1 MLCTINVR
9 SRLGVVILIVVLIP
23 LSSLTVKNL
32 NKTRDSMTETEQA
45 IRIIKKYPNRRVYD
59 THLSKYIK
67 IDDLRDMIIDGIEFK
82 VIDSKT
88 KEDVT
93 RSVLLQIILEQESE
107 NNPLFSSENL
117 MHFIRYYDHNHSAM
131 FSAYL
136 TQSLQ
141 FFNQQQ
147 DQLNQ
152 QFSNLLTKNPVDNFN
167 QFNQKNI
174 DLWQGLQKQFFD
186 SFAATNPSDKDD
198 T

>member
-1 MLCTINVR
+1 M
-9 SRLGVVILIVVLIP
+9 S
-23 LSSLTVKNL
+23 
-32 NKTRDSMTETEQA
+32 ETEQA
-45 IRIIKKYPNRRVYD
+45 IRMIKKQPDRRVYD
-59 THLSKYIK
+59 THISKYIK

-117 MHFIRYYDHNHSAM
+117 MHFIRYYDHNHSVM

-174 DLWQGLQKQFFD
+174 DMWQGLQKQFFD
-186 SFAATNPSDKDD
+186 PFTTADPSDKDD

>member
-1 MLCTINVR
+1 M
-9 SRLGVVILIVVLIP
+9 S
-23 LSSLTVKNL
+23 
-32 NKTRDSMTETEQA
+32 ETEET

-67 IDDLRDMIIDGIEFK
+67 IDDVRDMIIDGIEFK
-82 VIDSKT
+82 VIDTKT

-107 NNPLFSSENL
+107 TNPLFSSENL
-117 MHFIRYYDHNHSAM
+117 KLFIRYYGQNHSDM

-141 FFNQQQ
+141 FFNQE
-147 DQLNQ
+147 QLNQ
-152 QFSNLLTKNPVDNFN
+152 QFSNLLKQNPVDSLN

-174 DLWQGLQKQFFD
+174 DMWHGLQKQFFD
-186 SFAATNPSDKDD
+186 SFAQAKPNDKDKP
-198 T
+198 

>member
-1 MLCTINVR
+1 MSEPEKI
-9 SRLGVVILIVVLIP
+9 
-23 LSSLTVKNL
+23 
-32 NKTRDSMTETEQA
+32 
-45 IRIIKKYPNRRVYD
+45 IRVIKKYPNRRVYD

-67 IDDLRDMIIDGIEFK
+67 IDDLREMIIEGIEFN
-82 VIDSKT
+82 VIDTKT

-107 NNPLFSSENL
+107 NNPLFSSDNL
-117 MHFIRYYDHNHSAM
+117 KHFIRYYDHNHSVM

-152 QFSNLLTKNPVDNFN
+152 QFSDLLTKNPVENFK

-174 DLWQGLQKQFFD
+174 DMWQTMQKQFFD
-186 SFAATNPSDKDD
+186 SFKVPESKHEDEK
-198 T
+198 

>member
-1 MLCTINVR
+1 M
-9 SRLGVVILIVVLIP
+9 SA
-23 LSSLTVKNL
+23 
-32 NKTRDSMTETEQA
+32 TEQS

-67 IDDLRDMIIDGIEFK
+67 VVDLRDMIINGIEFK

-93 RSVLLQIILEQESE
+93 RSVLLQIILEQESD

-117 MHFIRYYDHNHSAM
+117 LHFIRYYDHSNSAI

-152 QFSNLLTKNPVDNFN
+152 QFADLLTRNPVDNFN
-167 QFNQKNI
+167 QFNQQNI
-174 DLWQGLQKQFFD
+174 DMWQGFQKQFFD
-186 SFAATNPSDKDD
+186 SFAATKPSDQDKM
-198 T
+198 

>member
-1 MLCTINVR
+1 M
-9 SRLGVVILIVVLIP
+9 S
-23 LSSLTVKNL
+23 
-32 NKTRDSMTETEQA
+32 ETEQA

-88 KEDVT
+88 KKDVT

-117 MHFIRYYDHNHSAM
+117 MHFIRYYDHNHSVM

-174 DLWQGLQKQFFD
+174 DMWQGLQKQFFD
-186 SFAATNPSDKDD
+186 PFTTADPSDKDD